1 LYAGKKDK
9 YNEKAQLLID
19 KIIDVIKNTDA
30 PQPVLILIFF
40 CLRILILRM
49 SPEKLSKLFANL
61 WQMIMFLLMN
71 IFKEPVKEQS
81 RLNLVWA
88 ALKLIEMISIMK
100 MSEFHQHQWMFF
112 FDFIGIK
119 FNQVVEGRESI
130 KSTDTPSK
138 KTNGLTIP
146 QTRLSEKTIKIPL
159 MKQVEDE

>member
-1 LYAGKKDK
+1 MYAGKKDK

>member
-146 QTRLSEKTIKIPL
+146 QTRLSEKTIKIP
-159 MKQVEDE
+159 

>member
-1 LYAGKKDK
+1 
-9 YNEKAQLLID
+9 
-19 KIIDVIKNTDA
+19 
-30 PQPVLILIFF
+30 
-40 CLRILILRM
+40 M

-61 WQMIMFLLMN
+61 WQMIMFLLIN

-100 MSEFHQHQWMFF
+100 MSEFHQLQWMFF

-130 KSTDTPSK
+130 KSNDTPSK
-138 KTNGLTIP
+138 KANGLTIP
-146 QTRLSEKTIKIPL
+146 PTRLSEKTVKIPP
-159 MKQVEDE
+159 MKNIEEE

>member
-1 LYAGKKDK
+1 
-9 YNEKAQLLID
+9 
-19 KIIDVIKNTDA
+19 
-30 PQPVLILIFF
+30 
-40 CLRILILRM
+40 M

-88 ALKLIEMISIMK
+88 ALKLVEMISITR

-119 FNQVVEGRESI
+119 FTQIMEGRDSI
-130 KSTDTPSK
+130 KSTDTPVK
-138 KTNGLTIP
+138 RNNGLTIP
-146 QTRLSEKTIKIPL
+146 QTRLSEKYIKIPPTKAL
-159 MKQVEDE
+159 

>member
-1 LYAGKKDK
+1 M
-9 YNEKAQLLID
+9 
-19 KIIDVIKNTDA
+19 DVIKNSDA

-71 IFKEPVKEQS
+71 IFKEPIKEQS

-88 ALKLIEMISIMK
+88 ALKLIEMVSIIQ

-112 FDFIGIK
+112 YDFIGVS
-119 FNQVVEGRESI
+119 FN
-130 KSTDTPSK
+130 KP
-138 KTNGLTIP
+138 N
-146 QTRLSEKTIKIPL
+146 LS
-159 MKQVEDE
+159 QA